1 MSIKTN
7 PKHDPTPSDKNALR
21 NVYEDQM
28 RDYRHEFL
36 AAERQVQETANANSR
51 YMTAIERRAKIEGQM
66 DALRMLAARDG
77 VTLKKEM

>member
-1 MSIKTN
+1 MSIHAN
-7 PKHDPTPSDKNALR
+7 PKHDASSDDQEILR

-28 RDYRHEFL
+28 RDMRAEFL
-36 AAERQVQETANANSR
+36 EAERQVAETAGANVR
-51 YMTAIERRAKIEGQM
+51 YITALERRAKIEGQM